1 MAVMVVYD
9 GRLLAAGTSVLS
21 DWADGAVVHGGD
33 SRLYWKTACSRH
45 VSLVRW
51 ADGAVVHG

>member
-33 SRLYWKTACSRH
+33 SRL
-45 VSLVRW
+45 
-51 ADGAVVHG
+51 